1 MTMDKPRFALV
12 TGAGSGIGL
21 ATAGRLVKAG
31 WRVALVDVNG
41 EALARAASDLGPAS
55 LPFTCDLSDATAV
68 EALMQAVSAASGGRL
83 DLLVNNAGLLWSGHF
98 KDQTPQSIARITTV
112 NTMALAIC
120 TRFAFPLLKASA
132 DAGGKPVVIN
142 LSSASAAAGIPS
154 LAIYSA
160 SKFWVRGFTEALA
173 VEWRG
178 QGIAVRDVMPPFV
191 HTPMMAGD
199 AAANPFHV
207 RLGANLSADDVARA
221 IVSSIRSGPLHR
233 YMTLQLQLTRLLI
246 ALLPGSWTRRA
257 LSAIGGY

>member
-1 MTMDKPRFALV
+1 MKNTHPFALV

-31 WRVALVDVNG
+31 WRVALVDVNV
-41 EALARAASDLGPAS
+41 EALARAAAALGPAS
-55 LPFTCDLSDATAV
+55 LPFTCDLTDPNAV
-68 EALMQAVSAASGGRL
+68 ETLMQDISAASGGRL

-98 KDQTPQSIARITTV
+98 KDQPLQSIARITTV
-112 NTMALAIC
+112 NTVALAIC
-120 TRFAFPLLKASA
+120 TRLAFPLLKASA

-142 LSSASAAAGIPS
+142 LSSASATAGIPS

-178 QGIAVRDVMPPFV
+178 QGITVRDVMPPFV
-191 HTPMMAGD
+191 HTPMMSGD

-207 RLGANLSADDVARA
+207 RLGANLSADDVAGA
-221 IVSSIRSGPLHR
+221 IVSSIRGGPVHR

-246 ALLPGSWTRRA
+246 ALVPSSWTRRA